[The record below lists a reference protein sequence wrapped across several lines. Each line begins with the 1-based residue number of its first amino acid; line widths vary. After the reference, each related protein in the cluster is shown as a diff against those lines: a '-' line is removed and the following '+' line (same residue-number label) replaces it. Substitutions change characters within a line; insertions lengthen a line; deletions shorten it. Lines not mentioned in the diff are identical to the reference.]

1 MFMPAFWRKQRVA
14 YRGRGGRCSQHPA
27 GFGIV
32 YRLRRPSVVL
42 VAAVIVVTEQ
52 AQGRQVRGAAD
63 LLAHAAASARHLI
76 PLDAALLQLA
86 APHSASTMPTGC
98 VFTAAL

>member
-1 MFMPAFWRKQRVA
+1 MFTPASWRKQRVA

-52 AQGRQVRGAAD
+52 AQGLQVRGTAD
-63 LLAHAAASARHLI
+63 LRAHGTTPARHLI
-76 PLDAALLQLA
+76 PLDAALLQWA
-86 APHSASTMPTGC
+86 APHSVSTMPTGC
-98 VFTAAL
+98 VFPLTS